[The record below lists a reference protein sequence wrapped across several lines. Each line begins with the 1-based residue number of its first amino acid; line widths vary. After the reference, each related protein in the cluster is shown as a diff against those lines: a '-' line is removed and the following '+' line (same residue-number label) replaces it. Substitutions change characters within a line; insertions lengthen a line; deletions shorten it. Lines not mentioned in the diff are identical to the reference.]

1 MERTCQMQER
11 SAQFNP
17 RFDKELFVEDFY
29 DMRVFLQ
36 ESRYV
41 PVPGG
46 AECMICTVTIARKSP
61 IVQALAL
68 DEMNRK
74 VILVGT
80 AFMKLPHVKKLILL
94 WAERLR
100 QVQSLTQDLA
110 RPEGIV
116 STTLDREVACRQA
129 LAWEFKPKLIE
140 RTLRGR
146 DGVVVRSATKVSQG
160 IYANSDDH
168 YKVPKHSFGQGGRAY
183 RCYPEDERPK
193 HYERPMTD
201 EEIQEASVDHWDEG
215 PEQPVGGTGAPLGS
229 EA

>member
-1 MERTCQMQER
+1 MERACKMQER

-17 RFDKELFVEDFY
+17 RFDRELFVEDFY

-46 AECMICTVTIARKSP
+46 AECMICTVTIARQSP
-61 IVQALAL
+61 IVQALKL

-80 AFMKLPHVKKLILL
+80 AFMKLSHVKKLILL
-94 WAERLR
+94 RAERLR

-110 RPEGIV
+110 RPEGII

-146 DGVVVRSATKVSQG
+146 DGVVVKSATKVSNG

-168 YKVPKHSFGQGGRAY
+168 YKVPKHPFGQGGKKH
-183 RCYPEDERPK
+183 RCYPEERWDNPWGAEYPDK
-193 HYERPMTD
+193 T
-201 EEIQEASVDHWDEG
+201 EAETQSTEVTSGE
-215 PEQPVGGTGAPLGS
+215 PLGS

>member
-1 MERTCQMQER
+1 MLFSTKETQMERACKMQER

-17 RFDKELFVEDFY
+17 RFDRELFVEDFY

-46 AECMICTVTIARKSP
+46 AECMICTVTIARQSP
-61 IVQALAL
+61 IVQALKL

-80 AFMKLPHVKKLILL
+80 TFMKLPHVKKLILL
-94 WAERLR
+94 RAERLR

-146 DGVVVRSATKVSQG
+146 DGVVVKSATKVSQG

-168 YKVPKHSFGQGGRAY
+168 YKVSKHPFGQGGKDY
-183 RCYPEDERPK
+183 RCYPIDEEVQEEHTSETADFSPEATERPLGC
-193 HYERPMTD
+193 
-201 EEIQEASVDHWDEG
+201 EA
-215 PEQPVGGTGAPLGS
+215 
-229 EA
+229 